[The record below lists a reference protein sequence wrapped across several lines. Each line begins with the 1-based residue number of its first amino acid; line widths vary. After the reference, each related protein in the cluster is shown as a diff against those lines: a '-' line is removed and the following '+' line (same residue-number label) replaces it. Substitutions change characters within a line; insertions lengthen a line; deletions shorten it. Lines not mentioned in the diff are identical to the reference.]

1 MALYTFYGYAP
12 DALTYNAGSN
22 SWTLD
27 AAYDHT
33 EDRVRFD
40 ITDDDNAFSGDSI
53 FNELGDDSNQTAV
66 VSEPDGTVISTG
78 RIYDDKYHGI
88 DKPGGGTIWI
98 EEVEIGGTLLGYIVS
113 EELTPGFGY
122 VQNVTG
128 ETTSSLELDYSQ
140 LASIACY
147 GAGTLI
153 ECLDGPVPIE
163 QIKPGMRVLTLDN
176 GYVTVLWASK
186 RPVSIIA
193 QMIDPGLRPVEIT
206 RGALGGGMPERDLT
220 VSQQHRVFFGAGAGY
235 FAPAKGLVNRD
246 GITLSAGGRPVTYHH
261 ILCAHHQVISANGCW
276 SETLFPGKM
285 VFRILGAKARGEVER
300 LLGPGLADY
309 KLARP
314 CLSVREALRSKGR
327 PVQNQIM
334 GWVA

>member
-1 MALYTFYGYAP
+1 MALYTFYGYSP

-33 EDRVRFD
+33 QDRVRFD
-40 ITDDDNAFSGDSI
+40 ITDDDNVFLGDST
-53 FNELGDDSNQTAV
+53 NDEVGDDANQTAV

-78 RIYDDKYHGI
+78 TIYDDKYHGV

-113 EELTPGFGY
+113 EEITPGVAY

-128 ETTSSLELDYSQ
+128 ETTTGLELDYSQ

-163 QIKPGMRVLTLDN
+163 QVQPGMRVLTLDN
-176 GYVTVLWASK
+176 GYVTVLWASM
-186 RPVSIIA
+186 RRVSIASQI
-193 QMIDPGLRPVEIT
+193 MDPSLRPVEIA
-206 RGALGGGMPERDLT
+206 RGALGNRMPERDLT
-220 VSQQHRVFFGAGAGY
+220 VSQQHRMFFGGGTGY
-235 FAPAKGLVNRD
+235 FAPAKGLVNRA
-246 GITLSAGGRPVTYHH
+246 GIRLCKGVRPVTYHH
-261 ILCAHHQVISANGCW
+261 ILCAHHQVINANGGW

-285 VFRILGAKARGEVER
+285 VFRMLGAQARAEVER

-314 CLSVREALRSKGR
+314 CLSVREALLSKADLA
-327 PVQNQIM
+327 QNQSM